1 MKALREYDTS
11 NRLLLIGVLNHDDT
25 IKAGEKME
33 TQKTNQQ
40 VKSTG
45 GAKRIVSAR
54 CPKCGN
60 SQPVGPECKSC
71 GIIFSKFVAAQ
82 KRKQEQK
89 TQQGTNTSHEEENEK
104 KGGFSWLQVMAVV
117 LVTFGVTFYFLN
129 DKKDSSSVA
138 LDESQEVSESSSLQ
152 AVAVKQKE
160 TSSSTSSQQVRKQT
174 VVTGTPLEIARKAT
188 VSIETPWGTGSGFF
202 INSNY
207 IITNK
212 HVVQLD
218 EDGLDEFRE
227 KIDTSKKLVNLEKKK
242 LRQLKRKLR
251 EVTDDSS
258 KKQIRI
264 IISEIQKG
272 LNEYMPQH
280 EKNLQRL
287 VEMERPLYASDIKV
301 ILEDG
306 AEYYCEYLN
315 VSNDS
320 DLALLTIE
328 IFDSVSLPRAKGS
341 RTLKQGDRV
350 FTVGSPV
357 GLRNTVTSGVFSGY
371 RVNTETGAKY
381 LQTDAPI
388 NPGNSGGP
396 LIDEA
401 GNVHGINTMILRNTE
416 GIGFA
421 IPIEVAFE
429 TFGNVLM

>member
-1 MKALREYDTS
+1 MT
-11 NRLLLIGVLNHDDT
+11 GVLIHEGS
-25 IKAGEKME
+25 IRVGEKME
-33 TQKTNQQ
+33 TQKNKQQ
-40 VKSTG
+40 VQSKS

-54 CPKCGN
+54 CPKCGH
-60 SQPVGPECKSC
+60 SQPAGPECTSC
-71 GIIFSKFVAAQ
+71 GIIFAKLVAAQ
-82 KRKQEQK
+82 KRKQVQK
-89 TQQGTNTSHEEENEK
+89 SQEATNISHEEGSDK
-104 KGGFSWLQVMAVV
+104 KSGFSWFQVMAVV
-117 LVTFGVTFYFLN
+117 LVTFGITFYFLN
-129 DKKDSSSVA
+129 DKKDSSLVA
-138 LDESQEVSESSSLQ
+138 LDESQEVNESASIQAVTAEPKTNSSS
-152 AVAVKQKE
+152 AF
-160 TSSSTSSQQVRKQT
+160 SQQTRKQT
-174 VVTGTPLEIARKAT
+174 VVSGTPLEIARKAT

-218 EDGLDEFRE
+218 EDELGEFRE
-227 KIDTSKKLVNLEKKK
+227 KVETSKKLVSLEKKK
-242 LRQLKRKLR
+242 LRKLKSRLR

-280 EKNLQRL
+280 ERNLQRL
-287 VEMERPLYASDIKV
+287 TEMEKPIYASDIKV

-315 VSNDS
+315 VSDGS

-328 IFDSVSLPRAKGS
+328 IFDSVSLPRGKNRS
-341 RTLKQGDRV
+341 LKQGDRV

-396 LIDEA
+396 LIDET

-429 TFGNVLM
+429 EFGSVLM

>member
-1 MKALREYDTS
+1 
-11 NRLLLIGVLNHDDT
+11 
-25 IKAGEKME
+25 ME
-33 TQKTNQQ
+33 PRKTKQH

-60 SQPVGPECKSC
+60 SQPVGPECRSC

-89 TQQGTNTSHEEENEK
+89 VQQKTITSHEVQNEK
-104 KGGFSWLQVMAVV
+104 KGGFSWLQVIAVV
-117 LVTFGVTFYFLN
+117 FVTFGITFYFLN

-138 LDESQEVSESSSLQ
+138 LDEFQEVRESSSIQ
-152 AVAVKQKE
+152 AVSVKQE
-160 TSSSTSSQQVRKQT
+160 GASSSDSSQQIRKPT

-188 VSIETPWGTGSGFF
+188 VSIETPWGSGSGFF

-218 EDGLDEFRE
+218 EDALDEFRN
-227 KIDTSKKLVNLEKKK
+227 KVKTSKKLVNLEKKK
-242 LRQLKRKLR
+242 LRNLKQKLR
-251 EVTDDSS
+251 EVTNNNTR
-258 KKQIRI
+258 KQIRI
-264 IISEIQKG
+264 IIAEIQKG
-272 LNEYMPQH
+272 LNDYLPQH
-280 EKNLQRL
+280 EKNVQRL
-287 VEMERPLYASDIKV
+287 VEMERPVYASDIKV

-306 AEYYCEYLN
+306 TEYFCEYLN
-315 VSNDS
+315 VSDAR
-320 DLALLTIE
+320 DLALLSIE
-328 IFDSVSLPRAKGS
+328 VLDSVSLPRAHRS

-371 RVNTETGAKY
+371 RKNSETGTKY

-421 IPIEVAFE
+421 IPIEVAYE
-429 TFGNVLM
+429 EFGSFLM